1 MSDRMKFRAWNP
13 KTKTMWY
20 EGEMNGFEYYRCHM
34 TKNGEGWE
42 FIRNGKIVASS
53 KDCILE
59 QSTGLKDSVGKLMY
73 EGDIVKLTE
82 ESDNNTTHIPKTE
95 DFIVEFDDEEAR
107 YGFDHTSGLRNLGGH
122 HIPLLVCIG
131 KGKIIGTIHGKRGAL

>member
-1 MSDRMKFRAWNP
+1 MKLRAWNP

-20 EGEMNGFEYYRCHM
+20 EGEMNGFKYYRYHM
-34 TKNGEGWE
+34 TKNGENWS

-59 QSTGLKDSVGKLMY
+59 QASGRKDIKGKLMY
-73 EGDIVKLTE
+73 EGDIVKLSEEVDSNSMHLPQTE
-82 ESDNNTTHIPKTE
+82 NFT
-95 DFIVEFDDEEAR
+95 VEFNEKEAG
-107 YGFDHTSGLRNLGGH
+107 YQFDHTSGLRNLGGH

-131 KGKIIGTIHGKRGAL
+131 KGVVVGDIHRNPELAWKG